1 MVYPMRRWWDVVG
14 DLWMHGVGCVVCA
27 TWWGV
32 MRSEGEPHDVCDGVQ
47 VGAARGAWG
56 CRKVPCVEHNGEKVL
71 GDAVTF
77 LWMDQS
83 FAFFLKVG

>member
-1 MVYPMRRWWDVVG
+1 MVYPMRRWWDVVR

-47 VGAARGAWG
+47 VGAARGA
-56 CRKVPCVEHNGEKVL
+56 
-71 GDAVTF
+71 
-77 LWMDQS
+77 
-83 FAFFLKVG
+83 